1 MSAATV
7 PARQRARALVA
18 MRNGCTLATLT
29 ADMRAEGH
37 AWCDVQAA
45 VHDLLA
51 AGALTAEHVGR
62 HVLLRATTAP
72 AEAPDAR

>member
-1 MSAATV
+1 MSAAV
-7 PARQRARALVA
+7 RQRARALVA
-18 MRNGCTLATLT
+18 TRNGCTLAQLC
-29 ADMRAEGH
+29 ADLRAEGV

-72 AEAPDAR
+72 AESEVGHGR